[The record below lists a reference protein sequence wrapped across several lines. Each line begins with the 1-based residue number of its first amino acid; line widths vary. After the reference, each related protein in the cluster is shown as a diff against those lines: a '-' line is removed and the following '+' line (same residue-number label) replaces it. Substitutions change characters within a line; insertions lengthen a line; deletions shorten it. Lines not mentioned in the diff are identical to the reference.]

1 MTARWEY
8 YGQSL
13 LDSFGAYWTRD
24 GILIV
29 QRREV
34 LLVELLGEEI
44 AWVEVIGGVAFVIV
58 GGFGGR
64 VNAAAVL

>member
-8 YGQSL
+8 YGKSL
-13 LDSFGAYWTRD
+13 LDLFGAYWTCD
-24 GILIV
+24 WILIV

-44 AWVEVIGGVAFVIV
+44 AWVEVVGGVAFVIV

-64 VNAAAVL
+64 VNAAAAL